1 MHNFDFIPNNSC
13 FSLISDSTNDHW
25 HIPSDLRITD
35 MYYFGKLSNGK
46 EMRSLRQKN
55 FLQKQKFPKY
65 LFRPKND
72 RKSLKSHDIA
82 LNMSKLGVNW
92 AGSPDENGL
101 LHIYLIIT
109 NMY

>member
-1 MHNFDFIPNNSC
+1 MTIGTFLVTEGL
-13 FSLISDSTNDHW
+13 LIC
-25 HIPSDLRITD
+25 II
-35 MYYFGKLSNGK
+35 FGKLSNGK

-55 FLQKQKFPKY
+55 FLQKQKFPEY

-72 RKSLKSHDIA
+72 RKLLKSHDIA

-92 AGSPDENGL
+92 AGSPDENDL